1 MKKEIKK
8 LVNQISRDV
17 SGLLCA
23 VGRGNIYICNRKE
36 CDDVIQ
42 GRRR

>member
-17 SGLLCA
+17 LVYYVLSCLLGKAC
-23 VGRGNIYICNRKE
+23 R
-36 CDDVIQ
+36 
-42 GRRR
+42 

>member
-8 LVNQISRDV
+8 LVNQIS
-17 SGLLCA
+17 
-23 VGRGNIYICNRKE
+23 RGNIYICNRKE

>member
-1 MKKEIKK
+1 MKKNKKAGESDIK
-8 LVNQISRDV
+8 RC

>member
-1 MKKEIKK
+1 MKTQCEVI
-8 LVNQISRDV
+8 VV
-17 SGLLCA
+17 GGGASGLLCA

>member
-17 SGLLCA
+17 LVYYVLLA
-23 VGRGNIYICNRKE
+23 GVTLHL
-36 CDDVIQ
+36 Q
-42 GRRR
+42 S